1 MESYIQEGLQTA
13 GYPFAASDEIVAV
26 RDFQGRAYTI
36 TPQPYV
42 HPELTIHAHSP
53 VM

>member
-13 GYPFAASDEIVAV
+13 GYPFAASDKIV
-26 RDFQGRAYTI
+26 FQGRAYTI
-36 TPQPYV
+36 NPQPYV